1 MLVECHMAFPCN
13 RIRIFGRGVFNS
25 FSCSLVIVFYTF
37 VLIKLRVTL
46 DFYRLS
52 KGKSMSFPPR
62 ATIYNQEIP
71 RNPRSICV
79 PTKRKTEREASIK
92 RINST
97 RPRDT
102 SSIGGNER
110 EREGESGGSM
120 VEELLFQVE
129 EGDGARG
136 RGGGAYKENGRGRL
150 KRRSH
155 FLFYSF
161 SGRESI
167 TEAESHHSQRL
178 VLSSS
183 LSLSLS
189 HSPPLAITRSP
200 SPLRRLSS
208 SSSSS
213 P

>member
-1 MLVECHMAFPCN
+1 MLSRNRFLYVCLDKITRWIFIDSFP
-13 RIRIFGRGVFNS
+13 
-25 FSCSLVIVFYTF
+25 
-37 VLIKLRVTL
+37 
-46 DFYRLS
+46 S